1 MLKIFT
7 TQLTGYFKQ
16 IQEKEEFHIEDGAR
30 VLAQA
35 IIGDGNIYIYGKDEM
50 QAVGLEATK
59 SQEPLPSTKL
69 MAFEDIGH
77 LTSADRVLLVSRT
90 STDPHILDLAQRL
103 QEQGVLTV
111 GISPIEKET
120 TLPSLEDFVDAHID
134 TKLLKPLIPD
144 DEGNRYGFPGIM
156 TALYAYYG
164 LHLTIKEII
173 TEYE

>member
-30 VLAQA
+30 MLAQA
-35 IIGDGNIYIYGKDEM
+35 IIGDGNIYVYGKDEM

-59 SQEPLPSTKL
+59 SQEPLPKAKL
-69 MAFEDIGH
+69 LAFEDIEH
-77 LTSADRVLLVSRT
+77 LTPADRVLLVSRT
-90 STDPHILDLAQRL
+90 STDPHILDVAQRL

-111 GISPIEKET
+111 GMSPLEKEN
-120 TLPSLEDFVDAHID
+120 TLSSLENVVDVHID

-144 DEGNRYGFPGIM
+144 EEGNRYGLPIIM
-156 TALYAYYG
+156 TTLYAYYG